1 MRSTKTTH
9 IDRKTFATNVML
21 ANGANIG
28 VVSRLLGHSDV
39 RITLEAY
46 GTFQDQLIRAD
57 VGKIREKLDEDQ
69 D

>member
-1 MRSTKTTH
+1 
-9 IDRKTFATNVML
+9 ML
-21 ANGANIG
+21 SNGANIG

-46 GTFQDQLIRAD
+46 GTFQDQLMMAD

-69 D
+69 K